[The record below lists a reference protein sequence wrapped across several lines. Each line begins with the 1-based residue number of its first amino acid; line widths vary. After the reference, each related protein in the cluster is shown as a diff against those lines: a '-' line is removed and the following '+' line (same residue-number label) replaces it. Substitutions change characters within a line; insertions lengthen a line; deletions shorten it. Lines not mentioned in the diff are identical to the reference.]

1 MVNHLW
7 SRTLRSSSRPLAS
20 STSISTSTLLRQ
32 PALPRRSFHPEPRS
46 FPNSAHGTH
55 RFVYRW
61 IIQAIG
67 TPFAVAYLCDQVS
80 ERSDGGGG
88 GGGENSFKLALPGI
102 DTGILTEP
110 VRVKSWTWGQV
121 RLS

>member
-1 MVNHLW
+1 MLNRNYH
-7 SRTLRSSSRPLAS
+7 RALRSSRPLAS
-20 STSISTSTLLRQ
+20 SMSISILLRQ

-46 FPNSAHGTH
+46 FQNSAHGTH

-80 ERSDGGGG
+80 ERKDDG

-110 VRVKSWTWGQV
+110 MRVKSWTWGQV
-121 RLS
+121 RVS